1 VPLLPTDRIPPISLV
16 VGAVVVAAQGL
27 GLAALAVAALLDL
40 VGDRLE
46 VGLSTGVFFLAYA
59 ALLLASAWG
68 LLQGAGWARGPAL
81 ITQLIQLGLAYNVR
95 DEAWLAVLLALLA
108 AVGLAALVHRDSIE
122 ALDRERDDDIT

>member
-1 VPLLPTDRIPPISLV
+1 MPLLPTDRIPPISLV